1 MPIFALFVSV
11 GVLFAGAFSVSILN
25 VTIISFVNGSKDQ
38 TLILAR
44 KRVMG
49 GLEISHACGF
59 YHF

>member
-1 MPIFALFVSV
+1 MPIFALVVSV
-11 GVLFAGAFSVSILN
+11 GVLFDGAFSVSILN

-49 GLEISHACGF
+49 GLEICHACGF